1 MDCQNILPVELLVA
15 ITCCSASADPQKLQ
29 KQTSQTAF
37 LSPVLLLV
45 AVSPGFSGFPLSWDM
60 QTYRWQTLITFK
72 SKISLCSLVT
82 PERLAQWAKLLK
94 HLICVLIYVFGF
106 CSWYKPNQE
115 ISQILPEQVQSRE
128 KFFLI
133 LLMFVSVLTLK
144 LFVSALTLKLWA
156 IVETVMCLNIF
167 FWARKLTKDKNSA
180 LITFFFYL
188 IAIAFRMPQLKH
200 VEKQVTI
207 ILSLPS
213 FLSVLR
219 VIFKAFWNS
228 RNCLFCAFH
237 TMHVTLGRNLP
248 HPDRLSR
255 CYFCLTLFP
264 FSSFSSILGVGV
276 IPGGFQH
283 DRKRS
288 QETNCNILSLEEQMN
303 TWYHIDI
310 VFK

>member
-1 MDCQNILPVELLVA
+1 
-15 ITCCSASADPQKLQ
+15 
-29 KQTSQTAF
+29 
-37 LSPVLLLV
+37 
-45 AVSPGFSGFPLSWDM
+45 M

-207 ILSLPS
+207 ILSLLFHHFCLYWELFSRP
-213 FLSVLR
+213 FETAGIVCSVLSTR
-219 VIFKAFWNS
+219 CMSHWVEIF
-228 RNCLFCAFH
+228 LI
-237 TMHVTLGRNLP
+237 
-248 HPDRLSR
+248 
-255 CYFCLTLFP
+255 LT
-264 FSSFSSILGVGV
+264 
-276 IPGGFQH
+276 
-283 DRKRS
+283 D
-288 QETNCNILSLEEQMN
+288 
-303 TWYHIDI
+303 
-310 VFK
+310 